1 MRESSYEEC
10 AVKPQSAVSLSVVL
24 FSLRLDFSW
33 LHFFESRR
41 NMSCD
46 ESHEPTK
53 PEQSRM
59 LFGQIR
65 VHSALA
71 AKSRRTLPNFPEYP
85 PNKPGQSRTVDMALR
100 A

>member
-10 AVKPQSAVSLSVVL
+10 AVKPQPAVPLSVVI
-24 FSLRLDFSW
+24 FSLRPDFSRI
-33 LHFFESRR
+33 HFFEKRR

-46 ESHEPTK
+46 ESHEPNK

-59 LFGQIR
+59 PFGKIR
-65 VHSALA
+65 VRSALA
-71 AKSRRTLPNFPEYP
+71 GKSRRTLPKLPEYP
-85 PNKPGQSRTVDMALR
+85 PNKPEQSRTVDAPTG